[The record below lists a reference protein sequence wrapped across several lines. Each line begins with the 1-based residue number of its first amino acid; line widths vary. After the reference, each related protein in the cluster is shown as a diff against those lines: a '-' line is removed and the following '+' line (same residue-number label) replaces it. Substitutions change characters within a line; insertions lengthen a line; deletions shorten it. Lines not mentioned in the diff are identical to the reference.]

1 VSRARATAKRLTGTS
16 FQLSAEWPEEH
27 CSTKRA
33 IVRESEAR
41 VQLAL
46 PNSTRGDVMSTQM
59 SDPRELFL
67 HELGDVL
74 YAERTLVKALPKLQ
88 EEASDEELAQGFGD
102 HLEET
107 RQHVKNLEQAFEVLG
122 EDVKAEKCPGIEG
135 LKKEHDDFVAN
146 ESPSPEV
153 LDAFLTGAGAR
164 TEHYEIAAY
173 EGLVTM
179 ADAMGEDEVAK
190 LLTENLDD
198 EKAALRKIQ
207 NIGKRLAKVGA
218 KAAA

>member
-1 VSRARATAKRLTGTS
+1 MS
-16 FQLSAEWPEEH
+16 
-27 CSTKRA
+27 
-33 IVRESEAR
+33 
-41 VQLAL
+41 
-46 PNSTRGDVMSTQM
+46 STQM

-88 EEASDEELAQGFGD
+88 AEASDAELAQGFAD

-107 RQHVKNLEQAFEVLG
+107 RQHVKNVEQAFATLG
-122 EDVKAEKCPGIEG
+122 EQAKAEKCPGIEG
-135 LKKEHDDFVAN
+135 IKQEHDDFVAN
-146 ESPSPEV
+146 ESPSQEV

-179 ADAMGEDEVAK
+179 ADAMGEDEVAT
-190 LLTENLDD
+190 LLSKNLEE
-198 EKAALRKIQ
+198 EKTALRKLQ
-207 NIGKRLAKVGA
+207 TIGKRLADVGA
-218 KAAA
+218 KATA